1 LCVILLDILNYY
13 ETLKRKFTYGLLTI
27 VLVGLFYLGLKLSFG
42 IFTPYNFWTAKQDIA
57 NNKIQIIVIGLP
69 YYPQVRQLVAKD
81 YGFNFN
87 YVGCNA
93 TTELLNG
100 TKYYNNQVENYLTKK
115 YGDNFWRTFKLQ
127 VDSKIV
133 NQIKADST
141 LDQVN
146 KVVKSLKIVKDEIK
160 LVDSLSNNKRHISL
174 ISSLDETLKNIYLVK
189 VSEDNGTNY
198 VTYFNFL
205 VDGKTMKIIN
215 PNGKLVGQ
223 E

>member
-1 LCVILLDILNYY
+1 
-13 ETLKRKFTYGLLTI
+13 LKRKFAYGLLII
-27 VLVGLFYLGLKLSFG
+27 VLVGLFYFGLRLLFG

-57 NNKIQIIVIGLP
+57 NNKVQIIAVGLP
-69 YYPQVRQLVAKD
+69 YYPQVEQRIAKS
-81 YGFNFN
+81 YGFNFK

-100 TKYYNNQVENYLTKK
+100 TKYYNRQVENYLTKK
-115 YGDNFWRTFKLQ
+115 YGDNFWKTFKLQ
-127 VDSKIV
+127 VDSNIV
-133 NQIKADST
+133 SQIKTDST
-141 LDQVN
+141 LDQVS
-146 KVVKSLKIVKDEIK
+146 KVVASLKIVKDEIK
-160 LVDSLSNNKRHISL
+160 LIDSLSNSKRHISL
-174 ISSLDETLKNIYLVK
+174 IPSLDDSARNIYLVK
-189 VSEDNGTNY
+189 VTEDNGTNY

>member
-1 LCVILLDILNYY
+1 MVS
-13 ETLKRKFTYGLLTI
+13 
-27 VLVGLFYLGLKLSFG
+27 VVLFYFGLKQLFG

-57 NNKIQIIVIGLP
+57 NNKFQIIVVGLP
-69 YYPQVRQLVAKD
+69 NYPQVEQRLAKN

-87 YVGCNA
+87 YLGCNA

-100 TKYYNNQVENYLTKK
+100 TKYYNKQVEYYLAKK
-115 YGDNFWRTFKLQ
+115 YGDNFWETFKLQ
-127 VDSKIV
+127 IDSNIV
-133 NQIKADST
+133 NQIKTDST
-141 LDQVN
+141 LDQVS
-146 KVVKSLKIVKDEIK
+146 KVVESLKIVKDKIK
-160 LVDSLSNNKRHISL
+160 LIDSLSNSKRHISL
-174 ISSLDETLKNIYLVK
+174 IPILDDTLKNIYLVK

-215 PNGKLVGQ
+215 PDGKLEGQ